1 MRSNLRFPDNQIPI
15 KTING
20 IAPNEDGNIVLSV
33 GNLSNS
39 TSTSVQYSGV
49 TQAILSAKIPTDEN
63 DNNLHVTV
71 QFSQNP
77 SFSGYIEL
85 TDSVNY
91 SRMMVAQDS
100 DFSQLSNDG
109 IYPAFYGGILIITL
123 DSDID
128 GFDPNLAW
136 YARIRWSN
144 GEVTNPWRLTRFL
157 HNGYISETD

>member
-20 IAPNEDGNIVLSV
+20 ITPDQNGNIVLNLDS
-33 GNLSNS
+33 LSNS
-39 TSTSVQYSGV
+39 SSSSGGGDAC
-49 TQAILSAKIPTDEN
+49 QAILSAKIPTDEGE
-63 DNNLHVTV
+63 NNLHITV
-71 QFSQNP
+71 QLSQNP

-85 TDSVNY
+85 TDTSDY

-123 DSDID
+123 DSDIN

-157 HNGYISETD
+157 HNGHISETD

>member
-49 TQAILSAKIPTDEN
+49 TQAILSAKIPTDDSE
-63 DNNLHVTV
+63 NNLYVTI
-71 QFSQNP
+71 QLSQSP
-77 SFSGYIEL
+77 LFAEYIEL
-85 TDSVNY
+85 SSEQDY

-100 DFSQLSNDG
+100 DFSQLGNDG

-123 DSDID
+123 DREID

-144 GEVTNPWRLTRFL
+144 GDVTNPWRLTRFI
-157 HNGYISETD
+157 HTGHINETN